1 MKVALLNE
9 KILIQRTVV
18 ISDEI
23 GNRKNSWEDYYSC
36 FATISGESG
45 NEQLEAGQNLDGV
58 NISFTVRWCSAVS
71 DIDSTGYR
79 IVFYGDIYNIL
90 AVDHMNYKKK
100 SLKFMCQKARR

>member
-1 MKVALLNE
+1 MKIALLNE

-18 ISDEI
+18 ISDKI

-45 NEQLEAGQNLDGV
+45 KEQLEAGQNLDGV
-58 NISFTVRWCSAVS
+58 NISFTVRWCYALS

-79 IVFYGDIYNIL
+79 IVFNGDIYNIL

-100 SLKFMCQKARR
+100 SLKFKCQKARR

>member
-45 NEQLEAGQNLDGV
+45 KEQLEAGQNLDGV
-58 NISFTVRWCSAVS
+58 NISFTVRWSAALS

-79 IVFYGDIYNIL
+79 IVFHGDIYNIL
-90 AVDHMNYKKK
+90 VVDHMNYKKK
-100 SLKFMCQKARR
+100 SLKFKCQKVRR

>member
-1 MKVALLNE
+1 MEVALLYE

-23 GNRKNSWEDYYSC
+23 GNRKNIWEDYFSC
-36 FATISGESG
+36 FATISGEGG

-58 NISFTVRWCSAVS
+58 KVSFTVRWCSVLS
-71 DIDSTGYR
+71 DVDSTRYR
-79 IVFYGDIYNIL
+79 IIFRGDIYNIL

-100 SLKFMCQKARR
+100 SLKLMCQKVRR

>member
-18 ISDEI
+18 TSDAI
-23 GNRKNSWEDYYSC
+23 GNRKNSWEDYFSC
-36 FATISGESG
+36 FVTISGENG
-45 NEQLEAGQNLDGV
+45 NEQLEAGQNLDRV
-58 NISFTVRWCSAVS
+58 NISFAVRWCVALS

-79 IVFYGDIYNIL
+79 IVFHGDIYNIL

-100 SLKFMCQKARR
+100 SLKFKCQKVRR